1 MILVGIIEK
10 ERLWFYQDARGRV
23 LETPYSYIFQY
34 LVYAAVPILA
44 LFLFTVFIGVVVY
57 GFLGY
62 HLWLISRGTTTNE
75 TFKWQDFEEDQ
86 QLLKKQQQKRAKNS
100 SIPVDDFEDEF
111 ADLPLVKAKPITN
124 IYHRGV
130 FKNFS
135 EVFFPLAEETR
146 HPASSFP
153 PSPAKTS
160 AAPNALPKMP
170 LKHENKKRRW
180 IAPSFAHCSLSIH
193 LCSVICVANLLKNK
207 HGCWYYSKFRPK
219 RFLRGRGADGKK
231 CSNKLTLPFLI
242 WRSSATLH

>member
-1 MILVGIIEK
+1 MENDLRDTARYDHHCPWINNCVGLLNLRYFLLFLFFTGLIINYVTYLSSMILVGIIEK

-170 LKHENKKRRW
+170 LKHENKKRR
-180 IAPSFAHCSLSIH
+180 
-193 LCSVICVANLLKNK
+193 
-207 HGCWYYSKFRPK
+207 
-219 RFLRGRGADGKK
+219 
-231 CSNKLTLPFLI
+231 
-242 WRSSATLH
+242 